1 MRYEVTTGLTP
12 HEALARAITHFGPGG
27 VGLDMT
33 SQSDTCLIFEGGG
46 GHVAVAVQPETPSSS
61 QTVLELET
69 REWDYPVRQF
79 MQQVAA

>member
-1 MRYEVTTGLTP
+1 
-12 HEALARAITHFGPGG
+12 
-27 VGLDMT
+27 MT
-33 SQSDTCLIFEGGG
+33 SQSDTCLVFEGGG
-46 GHVAVAVQPETPSSS
+46 GHVAVAVQPETPSTS